1 MRRMSLIEIHEQP
14 WFPAALRN
22 QVTDALQ
29 AGMRLLKAYASV
41 TPLLENLL
49 AESEC
54 RSIVDVCSGGG
65 GPWLVL
71 SDALKCGS
79 GGPQI
84 RLTDKCPNLGA
95 FETIQE
101 ASGGRITFCTKPVD
115 AAHVPCG
122 LDGVRT
128 IFSSFHH
135 FQPEDAVAVL
145 QDAADARESI
155 GVFEITR
162 RDPAT
167 IAAML
172 PWALLAFFYT
182 PFIRPFRWSRLF
194 WTYVLPVVPLVLL
207 FDGVVSCLRTYRPA
221 ELRDIIERL
230 NGAEYDWRIGEHS
243 SAGNKMPVTYLIGWP
258 KQPAE
263 PTVTISRTQVFPTA
277 N

>member
-1 MRRMSLIEIHEQP
+1 MRRMGLIEIHEQP
-14 WFPAALRN
+14 WFPAALRD

-29 AGMRLLKAYASV
+29 AGMRLLKAYVPVA
-41 TPLLENLL
+41 PFLEKLL

-54 RSIVDVCSGGG
+54 RSIIDVCSGGG

-71 SDALKCGS
+71 SNVLKCGS
-79 GGPQI
+79 GGRLI

-95 FETIQE
+95 FETLQA
-101 ASGGRITFCTKPVD
+101 ASGGRITFCREPVD
-115 AAHVPCG
+115 ATHVPCG
-122 LDGVRT
+122 LRGVRT

-135 FQPEDAVAVL
+135 FQPGEAVAVL
-145 QDAADARESI
+145 QDAVDARESI

-172 PWALLAFFYT
+172 PWAFLAFFYT

-194 WTYVLPVVPLVLL
+194 WTYVLPVIPLVLL

-221 ELRDIIERL
+221 ELRDLLGHLTR
-230 NGAEYDWRIGEHS
+230 AEYHWRMGEHS
-243 SAGNKMPVTYLIGWP
+243 SAGNEMPVTYLIGWP

-263 PTVTISRTQVFPTA
+263 PTGTTSRAQVFPTA